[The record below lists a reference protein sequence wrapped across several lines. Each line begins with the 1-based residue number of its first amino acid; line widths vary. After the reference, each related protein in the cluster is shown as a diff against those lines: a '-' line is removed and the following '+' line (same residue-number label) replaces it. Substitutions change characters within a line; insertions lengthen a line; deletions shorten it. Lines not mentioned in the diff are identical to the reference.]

1 MRTIHFVSRYQFFKA
16 TKRKNELICGL
27 FFEYFIYFWSA
38 LPFLFVKQKYH
49 SFGFQLFTVV
59 FSSWHD
65 FAEQLSG
72 DFPPSEWCRKGFFL
86 KKSKDRQ
93 EKIQHSIL
101 LFFSEGK
108 REGWNIW
115 DLINFLL
122 TLEGINK
129 VLHITQKILQGK
141 FYFLHCIWKWLLQWE
156 FNFLL
161 TIM

>member
-1 MRTIHFVSRYQFFKA
+1 MWAIFWIFHIL
-16 TKRKNELICGL
+16 LIC
-27 FFEYFIYFWSA
+27 SA
-38 LPFLFVKQKYH
+38 FSICKAEIPFLWFPAVY
-49 SFGFQLFTVV
+49 SGVFFMTWFCWTIIGR
-59 FSSWHD
+59 FSSLWMV
-65 FAEQLSG
+65 QKRGL
-72 DFPPSEWCRKGFFL
+72 FL